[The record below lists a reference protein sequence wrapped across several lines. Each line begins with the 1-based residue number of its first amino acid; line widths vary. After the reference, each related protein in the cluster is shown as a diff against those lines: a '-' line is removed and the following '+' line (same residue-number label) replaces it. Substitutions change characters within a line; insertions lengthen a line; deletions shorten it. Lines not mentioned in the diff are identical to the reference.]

1 MYGLEFTEASNCVDL
16 EVIGARAKGWQR
28 QNNVL
33 FRDMMMMKVMIMII
47 IIITFYYYRVEAY
60 LKTWKFLKGYLNLSW
75 VIYSRDQ
82 SPKQW
87 TSTVLV
93 SPRFTGYHGM
103 QPVI

>member
-1 MYGLEFTEASNCVDL
+1 MYGLEFIEASNCVDL

-28 QNNVL
+28 QNNAL
-33 FRDMMMMKVMIMII
+33 FQDMMMMKVMII
-47 IIITFYYYRVEAY
+47 IIITSYYYRVEAY
-60 LKTWKFLKGYLNLSW
+60 LKTLKFLKGSPRLSL

-103 QPVI
+103 QPAI

>member
-1 MYGLEFTEASNCVDL
+1 MYGLEFIEVSNCVNL
-16 EVIGARAKGWQR
+16 EVIVARAKGSQY
-28 QNNVL
+28 QNDVL
-33 FRDMMMMKVMIMII
+33 FRDMMMMKVMI
-47 IIITFYYYRVEAY
+47 IIITLYYYRVEAY
-60 LKTWKFLKGYLNLSW
+60 RKTFKFLKGSLSLSL

-103 QPVI
+103 EPAH

>member
-1 MYGLEFTEASNCVDL
+1 M
-16 EVIGARAKGWQR
+16 I
-28 QNNVL
+28 
-33 FRDMMMMKVMIMII
+33 MMMM
-47 IIITFYYYRVEAY
+47 ITLNYYQVEAY
-60 LKTWKFLKGYLNLSW
+60 LQTLRFLNGSLSLIL

-103 QPVI
+103 QPAI

>member
-1 MYGLEFTEASNCVDL
+1 M
-16 EVIGARAKGWQR
+16 I
-28 QNNVL
+28 
-33 FRDMMMMKVMIMII
+33 MMMM
-47 IIITFYYYRVEAY
+47 ITLNYHQVEAY
-60 LKTWKFLKGYLNLSW
+60 LQTLRFLNGSLSLIL

-103 QPVI
+103 EPAH